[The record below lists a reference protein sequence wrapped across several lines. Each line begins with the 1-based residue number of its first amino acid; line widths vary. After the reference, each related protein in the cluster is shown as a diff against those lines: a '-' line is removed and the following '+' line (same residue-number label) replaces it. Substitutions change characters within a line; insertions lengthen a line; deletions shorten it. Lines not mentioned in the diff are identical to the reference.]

1 MGEGGLIVRPPP
13 VRPVPAAAS
22 LIAARHE
29 IMACACGEMD
39 SNKRPG
45 REETCRN
52 EMTIARKSYGD
63 DVEMVCR
70 KKGMEKQTE
79 EARRLARADKFER
92 SGWERV
98 QIFRKNQKNQ
108 MSMFLEERS
117 AE

>member
-1 MGEGGLIVRPPP
+1 MGPPFSPALYGKYGKLAVAEANATGPMGEGGLIVRPPP

-70 KKGMEKQTE
+70 KKGMEKKTE
-79 EARRLARADKFER
+79 EARRHARAC
-92 SGWERV
+92 
-98 QIFRKNQKNQ
+98 
-108 MSMFLEERS
+108 
-117 AE
+117 